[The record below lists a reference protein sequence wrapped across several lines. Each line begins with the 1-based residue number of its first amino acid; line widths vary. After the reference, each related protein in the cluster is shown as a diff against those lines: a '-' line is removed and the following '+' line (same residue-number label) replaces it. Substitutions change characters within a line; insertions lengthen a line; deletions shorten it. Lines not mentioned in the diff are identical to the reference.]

1 MRKPNASNG
10 RPKQAPEG
18 ERQKRSGRSQDKRT
32 PGSDP
37 AGPRCFL
44 LTRRAAR
51 EAGGGA
57 SPVSGTG
64 REVPVAL
71 RITCLGGEEEAAAAL
86 SSLREN
92 DCWVRASS
100 RAQKVLGRQREAAGN
115 KPGVFLPGLSC
126 NRRTTWSF
134 WRLLQYRQKL
144 VLAAFLL
151 RQWGFPPLILPL
163 SWLERWAMA
172 GSGYLALLLTASLQS
187 LLHPAWGQGSSVDN
201 STAGPTSVPPTSS
214 SKGLSKAELEAAIA
228 VPCVFVGLL
237 LIGLL
242 VFMGLKIREKRQTEG
257 TYRPSN
263 EEQAGARVEPQT
275 NLKLPPEE
283 RLI

>member
-1 MRKPNASNG
+1 MAGSKQSAGQFSCKRKT
-10 RPKQAPEG
+10 
-18 ERQKRSGRSQDKRT
+18 D
-32 PGSDP
+32 
-37 AGPRCFL
+37 
-44 LTRRAAR
+44 AR
-51 EAGGGA
+51 GA
-57 SPVSGTG
+57 SPGRSGTG

-71 RITCLGGEEEAAAAL
+71 GITCLGGEEKEAAVLL
-86 SSLREN
+86 SSSRE
-92 DCWVRASS
+92 SS
-100 RAQKVLGRQREAAGN
+100 RAQKVPGRQREAVAKKSGLSLSQDFLAAEEL
-115 KPGVFLPGLSC
+115 PGVFG
-126 NRRTTWSF
+126 
-134 WRLLQYRQKL
+134 RLLQYRKKL
-144 VLAAFLL
+144 VPAAFLL

-172 GSGYLALLLTASLQS
+172 GSGYLALVLTVCLQS
-187 LLHPAWGQGSSVDN
+187 VLHPAWGQGDN
-201 STAGPTSVPPTSS
+201 STAAPPTS

-257 TYRPSN
+257 TYQPSN
-263 EEQAGARVEPQT
+263 EEQAGTRTEPKT